1 MTRLLT
7 LIVTWCVVGGIGP
20 ASAAEQ
26 QFRVGATLGP
36 PVVLGLDA
44 EFAQGFGE
52 LGRFALAPVAQFTYV
67 APPEKWIGT
76 QLSFVALHAGIRGY
90 FDPSATGFFAATG
103 VSAFGAKFD
112 ATPAGGSNAGAGRA
126 WTIPLSVWW
135 RGIWGHFTNLV
146 ELGVEIPLLVD
157 ATYVDRR
164 SRELYELS
172 RIPFIRVVPRLG
184 FSLGGAW

>member
-1 MTRLLT
+1 MTKLLT

-26 QFRVGATLGP
+26 PFRVGATLGL

-44 EFAQGFGE
+44 EFAPGFGE

-67 APPEKWIGT
+67 APPEHWFGGDLT
-76 QLSFVALHAGIRGY
+76 FVALHAGLRGY
-90 FDPSATGFFAATG
+90 FDSSATGLFVATG
-103 VSAFGAKFD
+103 VSAFGATMTTVSED
-112 ATPAGGSNAGAGRA
+112 GSAGAGRA
-126 WTIPLSVWW
+126 WTIPLSVGW
-135 RGIWGHFTNLV
+135 RGIWGHLTNLV
-146 ELGVEIPLLVD
+146 ELGVEIPILVD
-157 ATYVDRR
+157 ATYVSAG